1 MGFTTAP
8 GSLRCFVMSQSDSL
22 FPLLPLRHGVVLPGR
37 VTTIPVGRPR
47 SRALTDALRVGDRVL
62 LAVQRDPKVED
73 PSLVD
78 LHSIA
83 TLARVND
90 KTDRGTRGVI
100 LVVEP
105 LERYGLQALVQSAPY
120 WMARAEAVSSV
131 ETGEETPMLASA
143 LREHL
148 KELAPLETQ
157 LHEQLRETSE
167 PGLLADRVAGWLDI
181 EDEKKAEVLLEI
193 DVAKRLRKVAELIT
207 EARAKAEL
215 RSKIEGEVRKE
226 LGKHQKEAM
235 LRQQLRAIQ
244 KELGEGDDGKDEL
257 RTKLDLLE
265 LPEEVREV
273 VDRELRRLDQV
284 GANQAEGNVIRT
296 YLQWIADLPWSERA
310 PSSSDIDAIQTKLEE
325 DHYGLDDVKRRI
337 LEHMAVLKLSGA
349 TASFGVAKG
358 TILCLVGPPGVGK
371 TSLAQSIAASI
382 GRPLARVSLGGVRDE
397 AEIRGHRR
405 TYIGALPGRLI
416 SALRKAKVKNPVV
429 MLDEIDKMGRG
440 FQGDPEA
447 ALLEVLDPEQ
457 NQHFT
462 DHYLEVPFDLS
473 EVLFIA
479 TANDVS
485 TLSPPLRD
493 RLEIIEISGYTLD
506 EKVTIAERHLVAGQL
521 GKVGLPADSVRIP
534 REIIETVARDY
545 TREAGVRQLA
555 REIQKIAR
563 ALALEV
569 ARKGP
574 SEGSEVVEVNL
585 DHVRKSLGKPR
596 FLAELAERNNAPGI
610 AAGLAWTP
618 VGGDIL
624 YIETT
629 KMPGKGRIEITGQLG
644 DVMKES
650 VRAAL
655 AYLRSHADE
664 FGIEPEFLEKHDL
677 HIHVPAGAIPKDGP
691 SAGVT
696 MFTALASLLT
706 GRRVRSDVA
715 MTGEATLRGRVLP
728 IGGVKAKTLAA
739 HRAGFKRVIL
749 PKRNERDLEDV
760 PESVRNDLEILL
772 AEEMRDVLV
781 AALEPDPVGE
791 GTSSP
796 GSRGESGRAE
806 ALIA

>member
-1 MGFTTAP
+1 
-8 GSLRCFVMSQSDSL
+8 MSHPETPL
-22 FPLLPLRHGVVLPGR
+22 PLLPLRHGVVLPGR

-47 SRALTDALRVGDRVL
+47 SRALADALRPGDRVL
-62 LAVQRDPKVED
+62 LAVQRDPSQED
-73 PSLVD
+73 PSLAD
-78 LHSIA
+78 LHPIA
-83 TLARVND
+83 TLARVSD
-90 KTDRGTRGVI
+90 KTDRGSRGVI
-100 LVVEP
+100 LVVDP
-105 LERYGLQALVQSAPY
+105 TSRYRLVSLLQTVPY
-120 WMARAEAVSSV
+120 WTARAELA
-131 ETGEETPMLASA
+131 EETSGGDEAQILATA

-148 KELAPLETQ
+148 RELAPGDSQ
-157 LHEQLRETSE
+157 LHELLRETRD
-167 PGLLADRVAGWLDI
+167 PAVLADRVAAWMDT
-181 EDEKKAEVLLEI
+181 DDAKKTEVLLQL
-193 DVAKRLRKVAELIT
+193 DVTARLRRVAELIN

-215 RSKIEGEVRKE
+215 RSKIDGEVRKE

-244 KELGEGDDGKDEL
+244 KELGEGEDKDEL
-257 RTKLDLLE
+257 REKLDAME

-284 GANQAEGNVIRT
+284 GPNQAEGNVIRT
-296 YLQWIADLPWSERA
+296 YLQWIADLPWADRA
-310 PSSSDIDAIQTKLEE
+310 PASSDIDAVAQKLEE

-349 TASFGVAKG
+349 SSNAARG

-371 TSLAQSIAASI
+371 TSLAQSVAAAT
-382 GRPLARVSLGGVRDE
+382 GRPLQRVSLGGVRDE

-416 SALRKAKVKNPVV
+416 AAMRKAKVKNPVIV
-429 MLDEIDKMGRG
+429 LDEIDKMGRG
-440 FQGDPEA
+440 WQGDPEA

-457 NQHFT
+457 NKNFT
-462 DHYLEVPFDLS
+462 DHYMELPFDLS

-479 TANDVS
+479 TANDLS
-485 TLSPPLRD
+485 TLSAPLRD
-493 RLEIIEISGYTLD
+493 RLEIIEVTGYTAE
-506 EKVTIAERHLVAGQL
+506 EKVQIAHRHLVPQQLVKAGMPEKSVL
-521 GKVGLPADSVRIP
+521 FAD
-534 REIIETVARDY
+534 EILAAIVRDY

-555 REIQKIAR
+555 REIQKVARSVALDVAR
-563 ALALEV
+563 AKTDEHGEREAVTVSPEHL
-569 ARKGP
+569 K
-574 SEGSEVVEVNL
+574 
-585 DHVRKSLGKPR
+585 KSLGKPR
-596 FLAELAERNNAPGI
+596 FLSEMAERGNAPGI

-629 KMPGKGRIEITGQLG
+629 KMPGKGRLEITGQLG

-650 VRAAL
+650 ARAAL
-655 AYLRSHADE
+655 AYLRSRADE
-664 FGIEPEFLEKHDL
+664 YGVDPEFLDKHDL

-728 IGGVKAKTLAA
+728 IGGVKSKVLAA

-749 PKRNERDLEDV
+749 PKLNERDIDDV
-760 PESVRNDLEILL
+760 PESVRGELEFVI
-772 AEEMRDVLV
+772 AEEMREVLA
-781 AALEPDPVGE
+781 AALEPDPVAIDAGPTTPSTPKGGGE
-791 GTSSP
+791 G
-796 GSRGESGRAE
+796 AV
-806 ALIA
+806 IA